1 MGHIGPVK
9 LLKGIRQNHRLGR
22 RAGRVRTTL
31 RTAEEIEKFGRSVG
45 RQGLSET
52 PVMVT
57 SQACE
62 GG

>member
-1 MGHIGPVK
+1 MK
-9 LLKGIRQNHRLGR
+9 LWKGIRQNHRLSR
-22 RAGRVRTTL
+22 RAGRVSTTL

-57 SQACE
+57 SRACE